1 MNYSPDLISSA
12 MKMFAALAV
21 LLAVLLAVRYIS
33 KRMMGRTGGQFSG
46 GMIRMLGQAHVGV
59 KKTITMVE
67 VPGAV
72 LVLGVTN
79 DHIRLLTKI
88 EDQEILDQFKAPDHR
103 ITSGSFLDQLRNLTL
118 KTKKGADEH

>member
-1 MNYSPDLISSA
+1 MNYAPDLISSA

-46 GMIRMLGQAHVGV
+46 GMIRVLGQAHVGV
-59 KKTITMVE
+59 KKTITMVG
-67 VPGAV
+67 VPGAI

-88 EDQEILDQFKAPDHR
+88 EDQEILDQFKAPDDR
-103 ITSGSFLDQLRNLTL
+103 LMSGSFLDQLRHLTT
-118 KTKKGADEH
+118 KTKKGADER